1 MIYLKKWDVVIV
13 LLALAVAG
21 GLYFSGLLRANTP
34 GGVAVVYVNGVEK
47 ARLSLLQDTQ
57 YRVETE
63 QGYNVIVVKD
73 GKAEIID
80 ADCPDKICVNHK
92 AISLQHES
100 ITCLPHKVVVEIE
113 GGNDNT
119 VDVVAQ

>member
-1 MIYLKKWDVVIV
+1 MKRWDVVVV
-13 LLALAVAG
+13 LVALAVAG
-21 GLYFSGLLRANTP
+21 GLYFSGLLRADTP

-47 ARLSLLQDTQ
+47 ARLSLLQDTE

-63 QGYNVIVVKD
+63 HGYNIVVVKD

-92 AISLQHES
+92 PISFRKES

-113 GGNDNT
+113 GGNENS
-119 VDVVAQ
+119 VDAVVQ

>member
-1 MIYLKKWDVVIV
+1 MKKWDVAVV
-13 LLALAVAG
+13 LVALAVAG

-34 GGVAVVYVNGVEK
+34 GGIAVVYVDGVEET
-47 ARLSLLQDTQ
+47 RLSLLQDSE
-57 YRVETE
+57 YRVETDH
-63 QGYNVIVVKD
+63 GYNLVVVKD

-92 AISLQHES
+92 PISFRNES

-113 GGNDNT
+113 GGNNNA
-119 VDVVAQ
+119 VDAVAQ